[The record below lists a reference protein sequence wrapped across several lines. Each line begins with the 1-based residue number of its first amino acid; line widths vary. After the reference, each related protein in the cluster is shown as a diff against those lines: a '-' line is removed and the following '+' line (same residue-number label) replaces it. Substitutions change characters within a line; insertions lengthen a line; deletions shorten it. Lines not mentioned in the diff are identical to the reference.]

1 MENFLIRAHV
11 IKFLGFFNYSES
23 FIYISITDLANTV
36 IEKAFCI
43 YLLKINIYIYVYRML
58 QCFTS
63 YHWIIA
69 YNNVQY
75 LRSWNYQKFR
85 ILSCSICLN
94 VTKLHTRIVNMSQLT
109 DRQPIP
115 ITQNRA
121 YTFGFFGQQDRW
133 GAQ

>member
-121 YTFGFFGQQDRW
+121 YTFGFFGQQDR
-133 GAQ
+133 